1 MLSSDLK
8 KIKLKRTTKNGYEI
22 SIIDA
27 LEDPND
33 FIPESI
39 KKLAHIAKIT
49 TRIISSRF
57 IFPKPKNVFIELFCQ
72 KMNGNIVIV
81 VSNEVINKKANGEN
95 SWRIFWSIT

>member
-1 MLSSDLK
+1 MFSFDWK

-27 LEDPND
+27 LEDPID

-49 TRIISSRF
+49 ASIMSSRF
-57 IFPKPKNVFIELFCQ
+57 VFSKPKNAFIELFCQ
-72 KMNGNIVIV
+72 KMNGNINIV

-95 SWRIFWSIT
+95 SWRIF